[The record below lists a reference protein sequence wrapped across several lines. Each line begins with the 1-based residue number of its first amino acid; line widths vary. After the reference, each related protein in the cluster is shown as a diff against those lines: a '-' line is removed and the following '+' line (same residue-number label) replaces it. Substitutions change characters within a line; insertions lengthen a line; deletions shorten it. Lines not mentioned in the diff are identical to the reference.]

1 MTSRLYAEIRKN
13 FPEFNL
19 APETNDT
26 AEAAQAPAPDAAP
39 DDIAAKPGTSEPQ
52 PTQNGASEG
61 KASPGE
67 ADAGSGASQTKSQRP
82 EDSAEKGI
90 RRVEGLRDLVRGSEG
105 QQYFRNFECTVDA
118 EGAREVA
125 EITARA
131 NSQLNPVNGIPLPVK
146 LESYGTTGK
155 LFTGVQRAIAERAHL
170 PDRESAL
177 LTFWVFS
184 TWFKEVLS
192 VAPCLLITGRAQEGE
207 TVLSTLRAFSR
218 CPFLLAGLTSQSL
231 KTVKWEFYPTLLI
244 SEPNLGKRMAVFL
257 GCSTCRGYVE
267 KWESGEYVEHFGS
280 KAIYLGEDL
289 PMKSMPQNC
298 LHINASTN
306 PKVESQHAPRSEE
319 TAQSIQNQ
327 LLYYRVQNFRSVFK
341 SDFSVTGLSPE
352 SNAIATAL
360 GRCIVDAPELQKE
373 LVSLLTPNSRQEMA
387 ERLDDLGTLAVG
399 AAFNLCHTD
408 KTRLLVG
415 EIAHEVNRILRDR
428 GERLQFSA
436 EKVGHKLKKL
446 GLFTRRL
453 GGAGNGLLLDHAT
466 QVLLH
471 EMAATYGLEGLNE
484 SDENLH
490 CPLCPEKK
498 TLV

>member
-1 MTSRLYAEIRKN
+1 MTSRLYAQIRKN

-19 APETNDT
+19 LPETSDT

-39 DDIAAKPGTSEPQ
+39 DGTVAKPGTSEPQ
-52 PTQNGASEG
+52 PTQNGASESN
-61 KASPGE
+61 ASQGQ
-67 ADAGSGASQTKSQRP
+67 ADAGSGASQTKSQSP

-90 RRVEGLRDLVRGSEG
+90 RKVNGLRELIGVASGEPI
-105 QQYFRNFECTVDA
+105 FLNIECTVDA

-125 EITARA
+125 EIVARA
-131 NSQLNPVNGIPLPVK
+131 DSQFNPVRWMPLPVN
-146 LESYGTTGK
+146 LETFGTTGE
-155 LFTGVQRAIAERAHL
+155 LFTRVQRAIAERAHL

-192 VAPCLLITGRAQEGE
+192 VAPCLLITGRPQEGE
-207 TVLSTLRAFSR
+207 TVLSTLRAFSSR
-218 CPFLLAGLTSQSL
+218 PHPLAGLTSQSL
-231 KTVKWEFYPTLLI
+231 KTVTWVYYPTLLI

-257 GCSTCRGYVE
+257 GCSTCRGYVAM
-267 KWESGEYVEHFGS
+267 GYDGGRVDHFGS

-306 PKVESQHAPRSEE
+306 PKVESQHAPPPSEE
-319 TAQSIQNQ
+319 KAQSIRNQ

-352 SNAIATAL
+352 SNAIASAL
-360 GRCIVDAPELQKE
+360 GKCIVDAPELQKQ
-373 LVSLLTPNSRQEMA
+373 LLSLLAPNSQQEMA
-387 ERLDDLGTLAVG
+387 ERLDDLGTLVVG

-446 GLFTRRL
+446 GLFTQRL

-471 EMAATYGLEGLNE
+471 EMAGTYGLEGLNE
-484 SDENLH
+484 TDENLH
-490 CPLCPEKK
+490 CPLCPE
-498 TLV
+498 